1 MQTQIDNL
9 FNLLDKWR
17 HFPSYQ
23 LERRADIF
31 FALYLKEILQYKFK
45 HNSDN
50 VIPEFPIRRGTIG
63 MKISPNKSKKVDYV
77 SIDQTKEEVLLIE
90 LKTDISSK
98 NDGQDDYLDRAVKMN
113 IKALIDG
120 VILIYSA
127 TNKKNKYNYL
137 IDELVGI
144 GWVEKDGKTFI
155 NTSKDY
161 NIRKVYIQPDGVG
174 EDIINFDDIINA
186 LEDIDDGIS
195 IQFCKSLENWKQ
207 IIND

>member
-31 FALYLKEILQYKFK
+31 FALYLKEILFYKFK
-45 HNSDN
+45 HKSDN
-50 VIPEFPIRRGTIG
+50 IIPEFPIRRGTIG

-77 SIDQTKEEVLLIE
+77 SIDHDNDEVLLIE

-120 VILIYSA
+120 IILIYAA

-137 IDELVGI
+137 IDELTDI
-144 GWVEKDGKTFI
+144 GWIEKEGETLI
-155 NTSKDY
+155 NISRDY
-161 NIRKVYIQPDGVG
+161 KIRKVYIQPSGIGD
-174 EDIINFDDIINA
+174 DIINFDDIINA

-195 IQFCKSLENWKQ
+195 KRFSKSLINWKD
-207 IIND
+207 IS

>member
-1 MQTQIDNL
+1 MQTQINNL

-17 HFPSYQ
+17 YYPSYQ

-50 VIPEFPIRRGTIG
+50 IIPEFPIRRGTIG

-77 SIDQTKEEVLLIE
+77 TIDQTKEEVLLIE

-98 NDGQDDYLDRAVKMN
+98 NESQDDYLDRAVKMN

-120 VILIYSA
+120 IILIYAA

-144 GWVEKDGKTFI
+144 GWIDKEGETLI
-155 NTSKDY
+155 NTSRDY
-161 NIRKVYIQPDGVG
+161 KIRKVYIQPSGIGDN
-174 EDIINFDDIINA
+174 IINFDDIINA

-195 IQFCKSLENWKQ
+195 IRFCESLNKWKN
-207 IIND
+207 I